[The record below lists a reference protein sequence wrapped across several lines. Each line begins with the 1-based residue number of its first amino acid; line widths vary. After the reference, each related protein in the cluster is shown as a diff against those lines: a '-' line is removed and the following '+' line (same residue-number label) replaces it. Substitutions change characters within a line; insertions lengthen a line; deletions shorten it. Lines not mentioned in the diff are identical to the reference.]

1 MKKNEEQKKTERYVL
16 LIYMIYCII
25 FTVVV
30 IRGRW
35 PSWLAVVLDMSF
47 LASFALHA
55 VKYRDYHFRAYFV
68 TSLMQIN
75 VVLWSITAA
84 DLPMTVPVLVA
95 LTVVLG
101 LYGIPEII
109 YITIAS
115 ATFLDFYHLLVID
128 VINSASID
136 GKIQTIL
143 EILAVYF
150 VAVMM
155 YLMNRRQLEND
166 ERQQEVIESLKEA
179 ERSKDDFLAN
189 VSHEIRTPINTICGM
204 SEIVLRE
211 PLQDTVRA
219 DVFSIQAAG
228 RNLLSVVSDVLDFS
242 ELQSGKMALA
252 EEAYNITSTIND
264 VINMTM
270 ARKSEKEIELIV
282 DCSAD
287 IPSSLYGD
295 EQKIRRVIMNLVNN
309 ALKFTTEGCVSIS
322 ISSRNTDYGINLI
335 VRVKDTGIGLKEE
348 SMEKIFTSFNQVDAR
363 RNRQEGGIGLGLAI
377 SQAMVDEMGGF
388 ITVSSEYGKGSEI
401 QFVVPQKV
409 LDRRPIVVVRDPE
422 HLNVAVYINM
432 EQFDRVEIRD
442 EYSRV
447 IHHMISQLKIK
458 SHYCQTLAELKRRVE
473 REIYTH
479 IFISIVEYEESREF
493 FDKMSKITKVI
504 LIIDQL
510 EDAKVANSAIFKLYK
525 PCFILPVVMI
535 LNEEKI
541 IQGMDEDFYYH
552 GKFIAPDSSVLVV
565 DDNLMNIRVLEG
577 LLRPYKIK
585 VSMATSGAEALEKID
600 SMSYDFIFMDH
611 MMPEMDGIETLHRIR
626 QKQGNYFKKIPVVAL
641 TANAIGGMREV
652 FLEEGFQDFMAKPIE
667 LSVLERVL
675 RRNLPQEKQIPI
687 RQEEAQGMEEAGTSE
702 QTVNTDGR
710 QTDLPADSFNEQAG
724 IRYCG
729 GIKNYI
735 DVLKITSRNGQ
746 ENRTKIQE
754 CFDKKDWKN
763 YTIYVHALKSSMTNI
778 GAAKLAGMAKESEFA
793 GKRGD
798 TEFIL
803 AHHDALMLE
812 YEQILAIMKKS
823 KTIYPDIPHKNTADA
838 EDAKQ
843 KETAHSD
850 KYAAL
855 GQAEKVQP
863 KQPADRKTAGIT
875 QAEDTAVPKP
885 IEEAQL
891 DRYALEFENAAFAF
905 DEQEMTE
912 IAKRLSGCS
921 YHGHSLEETMQ
932 TVLHKIRM
940 SDYMSASDMIA
951 RLKNETE

>member
-1 MKKNEEQKKTERYVL
+1 MKKKEEQRKTERCVL

-25 FTVVV
+25 FTAVA
-30 IRGRW
+30 IHGRW
-35 PSWLAVVLDMSF
+35 PSWLALVLDMSF

-55 VKYRDYHFRAYFV
+55 AKSRDYRFRAYFV

-75 VVLWSITAA
+75 IVLWSVTAA

-115 ATFLDFYHLLVID
+115 AAFLNLYHLLISD
-128 VINSASID
+128 VVYFVTIE

-143 EILAVYF
+143 EIISVYF
-150 VAVMM
+150 VAAIM
-155 YLMNRRQLEND
+155 YLMNRRQLENA
-166 ERQQEVIESLKEA
+166 EKQQEVIESLKEA

-219 DVFSIQAAG
+219 DVFSIQTAG

-242 ELQSGKMALA
+242 ELQSGKMTLA

-270 ARKSEKEIELIV
+270 ARKSEKDIELIV
-282 DCSAD
+282 DCSAN

-322 ISSRNTDYGINLI
+322 VSSRNTDYGINLI

-377 SQAMVDEMGGF
+377 SQAMVDKMGGF
-388 ITVSSEYGKGSEI
+388 ITVTSEYGKGSEI

-409 LDRRPIVVVRDPE
+409 MDRRPIVVVRDPE

-442 EYSRV
+442 EYGRV
-447 IHHMISQLKIK
+447 IHHMIDQLKIK

-479 IFISIVEYEESREF
+479 IFISIVEYEEGRKF
-493 FDKMSKITKVI
+493 FDKMSKITKII
-504 LIIDQL
+504 LIIDQPD
-510 EDAKVANSAIFKLYK
+510 DARVTNSAIYKLHK
-525 PCFILPVVMI
+525 PFFILPIVMI

-552 GKFIAPDSSVLVV
+552 GKFIAPDSSVLAV

-600 SMSYDFIFMDH
+600 SMDYDFIFMDH
-611 MMPEMDGIETLHRIR
+611 MMPEMDGIETL
-626 QKQGNYFKKIPVVAL
+626 KNMKWVAENKNTDTPVIML
-641 TANAIGGMREV
+641 TANAIIGARDEYFSAGFADYLAKPVKEAELEQMIRKYLPKELVILPEEEMRPEEDDGGFDMRTLLWQPEVKPQIQQRSLMQRLDFIDARAGVSYCAGSEAIYREV
-652 FLEEGFQDFMAKPIE
+652 LQSYALGKLREEIADYYAKE
-667 LSVLERVL
+667 
-675 RRNLPQEKQIPI
+675 
-687 RQEEAQGMEEAGTSE
+687 
-702 QTVNTDGR
+702 
-710 QTDLPADSFNEQAG
+710 
-724 IRYCG
+724 
-729 GIKNYI
+729 
-735 DVLKITSRNGQ
+735 
-746 ENRTKIQE
+746 
-754 CFDKKDWKN
+754 DWKS
-763 YTIYVHALKSSMTNI
+763 YGAKVHALKSASLGI
-778 GAAKLAGMAKESEFA
+778 GAVELSEFA
-793 GKRGD
+793 K
-798 TEFIL
+798 
-803 AHHDALMLE
+803 AL
-812 YEQILAIMKKS
+812 
-823 KTIYPDIPHKNTADA
+823 
-838 EDAKQ
+838 
-843 KETAHSD
+843 
-850 KYAAL
+850 
-855 GQAEKVQP
+855 
-863 KQPADRKTAGIT
+863 
-875 QAEDTAVPKP
+875 
-885 IEEAQL
+885 
-891 DRYALEFENAAFAF
+891 ENAARNGNIGYVKAQHENIMKEY
-905 DEQEMTE
+905 DE
-912 IAKRLSGCS
+912 L
-921 YHGHSLEETMQ
+921 LEKLRE
-932 TVLHKIRM
+932 VL
-940 SDYMSASDMIA
+940 
-951 RLKNETE
+951 E